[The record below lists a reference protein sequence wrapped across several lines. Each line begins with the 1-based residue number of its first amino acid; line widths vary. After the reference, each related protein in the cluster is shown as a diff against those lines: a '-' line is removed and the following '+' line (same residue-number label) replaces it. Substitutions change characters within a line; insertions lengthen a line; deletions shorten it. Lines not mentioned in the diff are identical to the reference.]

1 METSWTTPL
10 TEGLSA
16 SPEERVFTL
25 YHENSK
31 LFPALAREMSE
42 AFAVS
47 PFELYLASRG
57 LKQYSDA
64 PRVRLPAVG
73 KRGNSLSQ
81 ALRTRRSAR
90 ELDAPI
96 TLRELSTVLA
106 ESFEPTAVVRSE
118 VFEVDQALRPW
129 PSAGGLYPLDIYVI
143 ARNVTGLEP
152 GLYHHNSLTS
162 ELERLDA
169 RPPEDVL
176 RDGFFWQEFLVEA
189 AAVVILAAVFE
200 RTVAKYGERG
210 YRLVLLD
217 AGHAAQNAL
226 LTAEQL
232 GLPSVAVAGFNDDA
246 LAADLGLDGVDEA
259 VVHTVALGGRRD

>member
-16 SPEERVFTL
+16 SPGERIFEL

-42 AFAVS
+42 SFAVS
-47 PFELYLASRG
+47 PFDLYLASRG
-57 LKQYSDA
+57 LKQYTDA
-64 PRVRLPAVG
+64 ARVPLSSVG
-73 KRGNSLSQ
+73 KRGNSLSR
-81 ALRTRRSAR
+81 ALRTRRSSR
-90 ELDAPI
+90 ELAAPL
-96 TLRELSTVLA
+96 TFRELSIVLA
-106 ESFEPTAVVRSE
+106 ESFEPTAVVRTE
-118 VFEVDQALRPW
+118 LFDVEQALRPW

-143 ARNVTGLEP
+143 ARNVTGLDA
-152 GLYHHNSLTS
+152 GLYHHNGLTS

-169 RPPEDVL
+169 RPPEAILGDA
-176 RDGFFWQEFLVEA
+176 FFWQEFLVEA
-189 AAVVILAAVFE
+189 AAVVVFSAVFE

-232 GLPSVAVAGFNDDA
+232 DIPSVAVGGFDDDA
-246 LAADLGLDGVDEA
+246 FAADLGLDGVNEA